1 MLKKKSIK
9 RFVHFFS
16 FSQASLLL
24 WTLDDAKERVR
35 NPALSLSLHT
45 HPAQVPLACHLITLD
60 TARGLKYEK
69 KYLPSAF
76 YVGERWSKCQS
87 NKKSSEN
94 EWNFLTP
101 HHHASNA
108 VCSMYISRY
117 VAKTIVTQ

>member
-1 MLKKKSIK
+1 MFFTNSKIIK
-9 RFVHFFS
+9 DHIFLEISVNSKIAGLSRENVTECSVLFS

-76 YVGERWSKCQS
+76 YVGER
-87 NKKSSEN
+87 
-94 EWNFLTP
+94 
-101 HHHASNA
+101 
-108 VCSMYISRY
+108 
-117 VAKTIVTQ
+117 

>member
-1 MLKKKSIK
+1 MNRRPKLQEFFFMFNLVEKPCGLIASVKFFQKYFFK

-76 YVGERWSKCQS
+76 YVGER
-87 NKKSSEN
+87 
-94 EWNFLTP
+94 
-101 HHHASNA
+101 
-108 VCSMYISRY
+108 
-117 VAKTIVTQ
+117 